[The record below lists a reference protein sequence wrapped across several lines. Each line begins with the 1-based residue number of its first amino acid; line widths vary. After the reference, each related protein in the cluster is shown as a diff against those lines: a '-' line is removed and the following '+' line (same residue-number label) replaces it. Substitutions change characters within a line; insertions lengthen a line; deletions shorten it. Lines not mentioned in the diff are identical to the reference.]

1 MQERRQRVRDPL
13 LLAGGLL
20 ICIAGFAW
28 LALAMDV
35 HWQQVRADAAPGRS
49 MKRGLR
55 VLGGAAIAISLWLCL
70 AVDHATMASL
80 VWFMT
85 LTASALTVAF
95 VLTWRPRWLT
105 PLVIWIRPAAR

>member
-1 MQERRQRVRDPL
+1 MRDSL
-13 LLAGGLL
+13 LLAAALL

-35 HWQQVRADAAPGRS
+35 HWQQVRTDAVPGRS
-49 MKRGLR
+49 TKRGLR
-55 VLGGAAIAISLWLCL
+55 ILGGVAIVVSLWLCL
-70 AVDHATMASL
+70 AVDHGTMASL

-95 VLTWRPRWLT
+95 TLTWRPRLLN
-105 PLVIWIRPAAR
+105 LVVFWIRPATQRG